1 MKEMTEALKGLKCK
15 VACTKP
21 EFQQVKASVKKNG
34 GLSRVTGEY
43 ASKVSVVKGLLETI
57 DVCDFGNLKL
67 PIMTAAEVIDI
78 LSDKPSKPVHP
89 QSIAD
94 LVHGYKE
101 KHDKLTAEVDELH
114 AKWRTRIMERNIAN
128 AAYKAARAAA
138 KKIESSAL

>member
-21 EFQQVKASVKKNG
+21 
-34 GLSRVTGEY
+34 L
-43 ASKVSVVKGLLETI
+43 
-57 DVCDFGNLKL
+57 
-67 PIMTAAEVIDI
+67 
-78 LSDKPSKPVHP
+78 KPVHP